1 MKDRFNLMGN
11 FLATDKVPETL
22 FGFEVA
28 ASDEK
33 WTDADRAFFREHPE
47 AGGYYDLGEETPE
60 DGSEEGAP
68 TQADMPK
75 RGKYPGSLN
84 NPGNTGKH
92 AKKDRGDWAGEIDSP
107 HERWAK
113 FDTPQHGLAAA
124 AVAVRKIANET
135 LAPEGKPFTIRNYA
149 HKYAPPEENDTEVYI
164 RNVSRYSGLDPDAEL
179 DRRDVF
185 AMAKLLKAKVRFESG
200 VPHSEWFTDEE
211 YQQAAEAM
219 QEGAF
224 D

>member
-1 MKDRFNLMGN
+1 MDDRFATSRN
-11 FLATDKVPETL
+11 FLATDKVPDTI
-22 FGFEVA
+22 FGIPVVSRKE
-28 ASDEK
+28 DYTE
-33 WTDADRAFFREHPE
+33 ADLKFFAEHPE
-47 AGGYYDLGEETPE
+47 AGGYYDLGEETPD

-68 TQADMPK
+68 TQADEPK

-92 AKKDRGDWAGEIDSP
+92 PKNARGDWEGEIDSP

-124 AVAVRKIANET
+124 AVAVRKIANGR
-135 LAPEGKPFTIRNYA
+135 LAPASKPFTIRNYA
-149 HKYAPPEENDTEVYI
+149 YEYANPEENDTEAYI
-164 RNVSRYSGLDPDAEL
+164 RNISEYSGLDPDVEL

-185 AMAKLLKAKVRFESG
+185 AMARLLKAKVRFESG